1 MLTDKL
7 ARITT
12 SQVSRTD
19 LEMRNSLG
27 SMLLSNT
34 ELYLNFHSWLREIKF
49 RIGNKLKARKLSAK
63 YLKLMALKRSKV

>member
-12 SQVSRTD
+12 RQVSRTV

-49 RIGNKLKARKLSAK
+49 RIGNKLKVRKLSAK
-63 YLKLMALKRSKV
+63 YLKLMVLKRLKV

>member
-12 SQVSRTD
+12 RQVSRTV

-34 ELYLNFHSWLREIKF
+34 ELSLNFHSWLREIKF
-49 RIGNKLKARKLSAK
+49 RIGNKLKVRKLSAK
-63 YLKLMALKRSKV
+63 YLKLMVLKRLKV